1 MPKHFELKIST
12 TLQVYPDA
20 KSLSPSDKK
29 LLQAAKKA
37 ATGAYAPYSHF
48 NVGAAVLLA
57 NNKIIT
63 GNNQENAAYPSGTC
77 AERAAVFY
85 AASQYQ
91 DIKIKAI
98 AIASKSNNKKYKGPV
113 SPCGACRQ
121 VLAEYEKRGKNKI
134 RIIMHSSTGEVYVA
148 ESVMSMLPLLFGK
161 EQL

>member
-1 MPKHFELKIST
+1 MKKLKKLTIST
-12 TLQVYPDA
+12 SILVYENIN
-20 KSLSPSDKK
+20 SLPVADKK
-29 LLQAAKKA
+29 LLKA
-37 ATGAYAPYSHF
+37 ATEAVNNAYAPYSNF

-57 NNKIIT
+57 NGKIIT

-85 AASQYQ
+85 AASQYKN
-91 DIKIKAI
+91 IKIKAI

-121 VLAEYEKRGKNKI
+121 VLAEYEKRGKAKMKV
-134 RIIMHSSTGEVYVA
+134 IMAGSTGHVYVA
-148 ESVMSMLPLLFGK
+148 ESIESMLPLLFGK